1 MSPDITPESRRHLLA
16 VYGRRSLLIKK
27 LVDEKPELG
36 RAVCPHSHAIGA
48 EIIFAFEQELAMTL
62 ADVLLRRT
70 MIGLSSDLGCTAL
83 PAAIRIA
90 REHQGWST
98 ARTDAEERRYLKEI
112 DRLRVEPA
120 GDSDQGPQKK

>member
-1 MSPDITPESRRHLLA
+1 
-16 VYGRRSLLIKK
+16 
-27 LVDEKPELG
+27 
-36 RAVCPHSHAIGA
+36 
-48 EIIFAFEQELAMTL
+48 MTL

-70 MIGLSSDLGCTAL
+70 MIGLSSDQGCTAL

-90 REHQGWST
+90 REHQAWSA
-98 ARTDAEERRYLKEI
+98 ARADAEERRYLKEI